1 MPMRWDIDHA
11 RKFIY
16 IVAEGALT
24 LKDMEEHFDALVVA
38 NAMGYAKLVDVTNT
52 LPIYNDD
59 DVMMMGARLSA
70 YTAALPSGPL
80 AVVGKPNLRG
90 TFKRFVN
97 ISPSERPAKYFSSE
111 DKARAWLARIVT
123 G

>member
-1 MPMRWDIDHA
+1 MPLRWEIDHV
-11 RKFIY
+11 RKFVH
-16 IVAEGALT
+16 IVAEGPVV
-24 LKDMEEHFDALVVA
+24 LKELEEHFDALFVA
-38 NAMGYAKLVDVTNT
+38 NAMGYAKLFDATDAH
-52 LPIYNDD
+52 PMYSDD
-59 DVMMMGARLSA
+59 DVMKTGARLSA

-111 DKARAWLARIVT
+111 DKARAWLASIVT

>member
-1 MPMRWDIDHA
+1 MPMRWDIDHS
-11 RKFIY
+11 RKFIH
-16 IVAEGALT
+16 IVAEGLLT

-52 LPIYNDD
+52 QPVYNDD
-59 DVMMMGARLSA
+59 DVMLMGARLSA

-97 ISPSERPAKYFSSE
+97 ISPSDRPAKYFSSE
-111 DKARAWLARIVT
+111 DKARAWLAKVSPA
-123 G
+123 